1 MFWFSERPRSQTAGG
16 AGELVRSQPRAHSG
30 GIRTQNQGEHR
41 LCFLS
46 LKSRFIFTQSSTCF
60 FFFLFFCILL
70 NGEGWALFYERTE
83 QRSEERKVHR
93 RTKERNRTPVTVT
106 LVREQKL
113 NRKADTLGGCSLS
126 CSQHTVGLLGINPWS
141 DSKNNFNI
149 RKWPRNQTH
158 SRNVRRFSLCANLDS
173 LSAFISSAASS

>member
-16 AGELVRSQPRAHSG
+16 AGELVRRQPRAHSG

-41 LCFLS
+41 LYFLS

-60 FFFLFFCILL
+60 FFFLFFVYCWMGKGGLYFMNVQSSGRKKEKFTGGQKKETEPPWLL
-70 NGEGWALFYERTE
+70 LW
-83 QRSEERKVHR
+83 SE
-93 RTKERNRTPVTVT
+93 T
-106 LVREQKL
+106 KL

-149 RKWPRNQTH
+149 RKWSRNQTH